1 MIMMMIIMMMMMIRD
16 DTSHFT
22 EVEDASMEDWV
33 GYIRTWSGL
42 QNMIRYD
49 DSDSSDDD
57 IDDSD
62 D

>member
-1 MIMMMIIMMMMMIRD
+1 MKMMKMMKMITMMMMMMNRD

-42 QNMIRYD
+42 QNMIR
-49 DSDSSDDD
+49 
-57 IDDSD
+57 
-62 D
+62 